1 MHDKTER
8 LLNAGQDIIRAAL
21 RHGADAADAAISQS
35 RSRAVQ
41 VRLGKLEEA
50 ESSESDSLSLRV
62 FVDRRVATVSADLS
76 GDLDKAAERA
86 VAMARV
92 SPADPYAGLAEPDR
106 LATIFPDLDLY
117 DDTDIA
123 TADLIEQAQALEAA
137 ARSVAGVTNSCGASA
152 TCGFGGFVLVTSDG
166 FSGTRARSAYS
177 RSVNVIA
184 GEGTAM
190 QRDHDYDSRIHFS
203 DLDAAEAIGR
213 NAGERTVRR
222 MSPDKIKT
230 GRYPIVFDPRTARA
244 LVGHL
249 VGAVNGAAIARG
261 TSFLRKRMGTRIL
274 PETISVIDDPLLAR
288 GWGSRSFD
296 GEGAAAAALPL
307 VADGILA
314 NWLLDG
320 ATARE
325 LGLEPNGRASRSGGG
340 VSPSSSNVILSG
352 GQRPVAEL
360 LSEAEGGI
368 YVTELIGHGADLVTG
383 DYSRGASGF
392 RIRGG
397 QLAEPVAE
405 FTIAG
410 NLADMLL
417 AISPGDDVDS
427 RFPIICPTIA
437 VGEMTVAGV

>member
-35 RSRAVQ
+35 RSRSVQ

-62 FVDRRVATVSADLS
+62 FVDKRVATVSADLA
-76 GDLDKAAERA
+76 GDLEKVAERA

-106 LATIFPDLDLY
+106 LATQFPDLDLY

-137 ARSVAGVTNSCGASA
+137 ARAVAGVTNSGGASA
-152 TCGFGGFVLVTSDG
+152 TCGFGGFVLVTSGG
-166 FSGTRARSAYS
+166 FSGTRMRSAYS

-184 GEGTAM
+184 GDGTAM
-190 QRDHDYDSRIHFS
+190 QRDHDFDSRIHYA
-203 DLDAAEAIGR
+203 DLDDVETIGR
-213 NAGERTVRR
+213 SAGDRTVRR
-222 MSPDKIKT
+222 MNPQKIKT
-230 GRYPIVFDPRTARA
+230 GRYPIVFDQRMARG
-244 LVGHL
+244 LIGHV
-249 VGAVNGAAIARG
+249 VGAINGAAIARG
-261 TSFLRKRMGTRIL
+261 TSFLRKRMGERIL
-274 PETISVIDDPLLAR
+274 PEAVSIIDDPLLPR

-296 GEGAAAAALPL
+296 GEGAVAGVLPL
-307 VADGILA
+307 VTDGILA

-325 LGLEPNGRASRSGGG
+325 LGLKPNGRASRSGGG
-340 VSPSSSNVILSG
+340 VSPSASNVVLSG
-352 GQRPVAEL
+352 GQRPVPDL
-360 LSEAEGGI
+360 LAEAEGGI
-368 YVTELIGHGADLVTG
+368 FVTELIGHGADLVTG

-410 NLADMLL
+410 NLAEMLPRM
-417 AISPGDDVDS
+417 SPGDDVDR
-427 RFPIICPTIA
+427 RFPIMCPTIA
-437 VGEMTVAGV
+437 VGEMTVAGA

>member
-1 MHDKTER
+1 M
-8 LLNAGQDIIRAAL
+8 
-21 RHGADAADAAISQS
+21 
-35 RSRAVQ
+35 
-41 VRLGKLEEA
+41 
-50 ESSESDSLSLRV
+50 
-62 FVDRRVATVSADLS
+62 
-76 GDLDKAAERA
+76 
-86 VAMARV
+86 
-92 SPADPYAGLAEPDR
+92 
-106 LATIFPDLDLY
+106 
-117 DDTDIA
+117 
-123 TADLIEQAQALEAA
+123 
-137 ARSVAGVTNSCGASA
+137 
-152 TCGFGGFVLVTSDG
+152 
-166 FSGTRARSAYS
+166 
-177 RSVNVIA
+177 
-184 GEGTAM
+184 
-190 QRDHDYDSRIHFS
+190 
-203 DLDAAEAIGR
+203 
-213 NAGERTVRR
+213 
-222 MSPDKIKT
+222 
-230 GRYPIVFDPRTARA
+230 
-244 LVGHL
+244 
-249 VGAVNGAAIARG
+249 
-261 TSFLRKRMGTRIL
+261 
-274 PETISVIDDPLLAR
+274 
-288 GWGSRSFD
+288 
-296 GEGAAAAALPL
+296 
-307 VADGILA
+307 ADGILA

-405 FTIAG
+405 FTIAS